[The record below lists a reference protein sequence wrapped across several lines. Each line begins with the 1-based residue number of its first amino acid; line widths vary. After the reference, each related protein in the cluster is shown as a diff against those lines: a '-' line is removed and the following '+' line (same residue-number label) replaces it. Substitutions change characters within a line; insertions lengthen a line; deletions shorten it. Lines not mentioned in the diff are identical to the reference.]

1 MLVSLE
7 EGILIWL
14 NLELPEV
21 NLGDKDA
28 DQSLKILEEI
38 DQEFSLNLTVGESD
52 IPEYVSHMHYTKSF
66 KTLIM
71 GTETGVF
78 GRLDVQAEVINYEED
93 EEEQNK

>member
-38 DQEFSLNLTVGESD
+38 D
-52 IPEYVSHMHYTKSF
+52 
-66 KTLIM
+66 
-71 GTETGVF
+71 
-78 GRLDVQAEVINYEED
+78 
-93 EEEQNK
+93 